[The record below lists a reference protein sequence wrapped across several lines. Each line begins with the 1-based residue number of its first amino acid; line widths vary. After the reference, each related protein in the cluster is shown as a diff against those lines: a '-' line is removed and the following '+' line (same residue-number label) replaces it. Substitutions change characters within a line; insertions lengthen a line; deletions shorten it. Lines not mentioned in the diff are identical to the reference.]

1 MWRRDYGTARRGL
14 ACPASRRDTA
24 RPMTRFD
31 VPAILMPEHMALHAQ
46 RHPEKAALVCND
58 IVLSWGAFDRQQN
71 QIANALRARGV
82 GRGDKVGILADN
94 SNDAVA
100 AYFGTLKAGAAVASL
115 PTIVTADSLATMIAD
130 CGANLLIVS
139 DAYLDRVDSIRDQ
152 VSVDPDAYI
161 AIGSPPSGWQGLD
174 AWRNTASDEAPP
186 IVNQPDDEACL
197 IYSSGT
203 TGVPKGIVLTHYCRL
218 NHAYLMSAEQRFNT
232 DSVFIVTTALHSN
245 TAWTLLLCAFLFGA
259 TSVLMPKF
267 DADEWCRLVERW
279 QGTATVMVPAQYQ
292 TILDSPA
299 ADTRDLSSLK
309 TLATVGSHMREGIK
323 RRMLKKFACGYYEV
337 YGLTEGFATIVR
349 PEDLPEKIVSVGRAM
364 LGNEIRIIDDDGAPL
379 SQGQAGEI
387 IGYSPILMKGYHN
400 NPEQTKAAMWQDPA
414 SGRTFLRSGD
424 IGRLDKDG
432 FLYLLDRKKDM
443 IVSGGYN
450 VFPADIERILGAHPG
465 VYDLCVIGIPHE
477 RWGETPLALI
487 VPMPESS
494 PNLDAMRH
502 WANEQLGKHQRI
514 AVIETRD
521 ALPRNPAG
529 KVMKADLRKPYWQG
543 QT

>member
-1 MWRRDYGTARRGL
+1 
-14 ACPASRRDTA
+14 
-24 RPMTRFD
+24 MTRFD
-31 VPAILMPEHMALHAQ
+31 IPAILIPEHMALHAR
-46 RHPEKAALVCND
+46 RHPEKPALICND
-58 IVLSWGAFDRQQN
+58 VVLSWGAFERRQN
-71 QIANALRARGV
+71 RIAHALAALGV

-94 SNDAVA
+94 SSDAVC

-130 CGANLLIVS
+130 CGAKVLIVS
-139 DAYLDRVDSIRDQ
+139 DAYLERIDSIRAELT
-152 VSVDPDAYI
+152 VDAAAFI
-161 AIGSPPSGWQGLD
+161 AIGGAGPGWRTFDDWFAAARED
-174 AWRNTASDEAPP
+174 APQIRIE
-186 IVNQPDDEACL
+186 PDDDACL

-218 NHAYLMSAEQRFNT
+218 NHAYLMSSEQHFNT

-259 TSVLMPKF
+259 STVIMPKF
-267 DADEWCRLVERW
+267 EAEEWCRLVERW
-279 QGTATVMVPAQYQ
+279 HGSATVMVPAQYQ
-292 TILDSPA
+292 VILDSPA
-299 ADTRDLSSLK
+299 AQTRDLSSLK

-323 RRMLKKFACGYYEV
+323 RRMLDAFPCGYYEV

-349 PEDLPEKIVSVGRAM
+349 PEDLPAKIVSVGRAM
-364 LGNEIRIIDDDGAPL
+364 LGNDIRIIDHAGKELP
-379 SQGQAGEI
+379 QGEAGEI
-387 IGYSPILMKGYHN
+387 VGHSPILMKGYHN
-400 NPEQTKAAMWQDPA
+400 SPEQTEAAIWREPG

-424 IGRLDKDG
+424 IGRLDEDG
-432 FLYLLDRKKDM
+432 FLFLLDRKKDM

-450 VFPADIERILGAHPG
+450 VFPADIERVLGAHPD

-487 VPMPESS
+487 VPTSDAAPD
-494 PNLDAMRH
+494 LDAMRT
-502 WANEQLGKHQRI
+502 WANERLGKHQRI
-514 AVIETRD
+514 ASIEIRD
-521 ALPRNPAG
+521 ELPRNPAG